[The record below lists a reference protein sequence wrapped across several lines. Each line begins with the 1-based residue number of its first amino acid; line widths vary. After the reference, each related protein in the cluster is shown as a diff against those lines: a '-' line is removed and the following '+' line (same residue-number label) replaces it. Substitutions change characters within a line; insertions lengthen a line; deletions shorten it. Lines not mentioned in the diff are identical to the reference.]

1 MNIFMIIYSYYYYKI
16 YKVYFKFITQKEADT
31 YANLAY
37 TCFFGWIIGFIE
49 LYFSKLFLIDIISRE
64 NVRIIVIIEV
74 LLLGATNYLIFNYKD
89 RYLKIEEY
97 FDSKGS
103 RTTSIIGYLAFLI
116 LFIFLVWFGAKVFMM
131 GRPGADWQIPE

>member
-1 MNIFMIIYSYYYYKI
+1 MQIYSYYYYKI
-16 YKVYFKFITQKEADT
+16 YKVYYKYITKSESDT

-37 TCFFGWIIGFIE
+37 TCFLLYVVMFIE
-49 LYFSKLFLIDIISRE
+49 LFIDKYNGDLISRE
-64 NVRIIVIIEV
+64 NGRILIIIE
-74 LLLGATNYLIFNYKD
+74 GAILFAINYLIFNYKD

-131 GRPGADWQIPE
+131 GRPGADWQVPR

>member
-37 TCFFGWIIGFIE
+37 TCFLLYTIGFLEVFINKFNGG
-49 LYFSKLFLIDIISRE
+49 YISSDNIRLLA
-64 NVRIIVIIEV
+64 IIE
-74 LLLGATNYLIFNYKD
+74 GAILFAINYLIFNYKD